1 MMPLIVAA
9 AVITYLT
16 RITGFHLRADR
27 FPPRFKQFLDDVPV
41 AAFAA
46 LAVPGILA
54 GGDEAGPRAIAA
66 LVAAVFVRK
75 FRTLWICIV
84 TGFAAYWLARLAM
97 GVFAP

>member
-16 RITGFHLRADR
+16 RVTGFYLRADR
-27 FPPRFKQFLDDVPV
+27 FPPRLKQFLDDVPI

-46 LAVPGILA
+46 LATPGILA
-54 GGDEAGPRAIAA
+54 GGDENGPRIVAA
-66 LVAAVFVRK
+66 LVAAVFVWK

-84 TGFAAYWLARLAM
+84 TGFAAYWIARVVMGLA
-97 GVFAP
+97 

>member
-16 RITGFHLRADR
+16 RITGFYLRADR
-27 FPPRFKQFLDDVPV
+27 FPPRFKQFLDDVPI

-46 LAVPGILA
+46 LAAPGILA
-54 GGDEAGPRAIAA
+54 GGDETGPRLIAA
-66 LVAAVFVRK
+66 LVAAAFVWK

-84 TGFAAYWLARLAM
+84 TGFAAYWLARWAM
-97 GVFAP
+97 GA